1 MTPSQV
7 FIVGALGGLAALVG
21 LALLALLA
29 LLAVGLYLLVAR
41 LMDAAEE
48 HQEQR
53 RRRHDHDTCQAIL
66 ALPPVEHPI
75 E

>member
-1 MTPSQV
+1 MTPTQV
-7 FIVGALGGLAALVG
+7 FTVAALGGLAALVG
-21 LALLALLA
+21 LVLVVA
-29 LLAVGLYLLVAR
+29 LAVGLYLLVAR

-53 RRRHDHDTCQAIL
+53 RRRRDSDICQAIL
-66 ALPPVEHPI
+66 ALPTTDHPT